1 MKKLLVILLSAA
13 LLATAVA
20 CGGTEEPAES
30 PASESSPAS
39 EAESEPAESESEA
52 EGEAEAQTVTGTIV
66 DATMNTVTISTEE
79 GTELSF
85 ALTDETDTSKAE
97 GMQVGSTL
105 VVTYTGSIDGTDT
118 SAAVVTALEIT
129 AAPEAASS
137 ESAAA

>member
-30 PASESSPAS
+30 PASESTPAS
-39 EAESEPAESESEA
+39 EAESEPAESEA

-79 GTELSF
+79 GAELSF

-129 AAPEAASS
+129 EAAGEASS